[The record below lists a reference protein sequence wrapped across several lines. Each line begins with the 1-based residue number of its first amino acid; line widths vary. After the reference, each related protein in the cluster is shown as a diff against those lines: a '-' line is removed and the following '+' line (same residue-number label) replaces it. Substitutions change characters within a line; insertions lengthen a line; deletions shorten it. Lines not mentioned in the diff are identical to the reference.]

1 MLFLVQNKWYVKQ
14 NLRGRWSGFGMARSW
29 DRSQLIWDE
38 SQHIVRADTQPT
50 QTIFFNHS
58 LSINPKSWPWYH
70 LGRWAVQRQGQ
81 HQQCQGQERSPL
93 LSEILFPLGIE
104 DIIWS
109 KSINQGVIF
118 ISQIGNWQIMREE
131 GWQFVNR
138 YTLPSPAIWFSGRM
152 LWCLARD
159 QWSEK
164 I

>member
-1 MLFLVQNKWYVKQ
+1 MSFKDLEIQNRVLMLSDRFRNSRIFFLVQNKWYVKQ

-38 SQHIVRADTQPT
+38 SQQIVRADTQPT

-93 LSEILFPLGIE
+93 QSAVPFPFWDRRHYLILCEEYQPKCDFLFLKYEIDRFWG
-104 DIIWS
+104 
-109 KSINQGVIF
+109 KRG
-118 ISQIGNWQIMREE
+118 GN
-131 GWQFVNR
+131 
-138 YTLPSPAIWFSGRM
+138 S
-152 LWCLARD
+152 
-159 QWSEK
+159 
-164 I
+164 